1 MLPTPELERS
11 VSYRFGTAEGGQ
23 SKKNRPKGLDVKLSD
38 HGWIASSWLT
48 T

>member
-23 SKKNRPKGLDVKLSD
+23 SKKTARR
-38 HGWIASSWLT
+38 ASMLNFLT
-48 T
+48 TAGSQAHG